1 MWLTQIFVVAVTNN
15 SGSIA
20 HDKHADLKCS
30 QPKDGNGS
38 GSVRVE
44 YLGTQNRNPNLK
56 PEPDPN
62 SNSGTN
68 SNPKPKPAD
77 TRNRTG
83 NPKPEFFSNQ
93 QCKPATPFHHS
104 KVIHYIVCSNTGRHN
119 ACVIY
124 INMSPAIM
132 YWNIST
138 DAHWNIGI
146 ADEKQKIS
154 STDLR
159 DELLRPPGTNTE
171 SQKQRQPFFTS
182 HSLQTSILCHNI
194 MEDHKGHFH
203 FAYKRKQHATPN
215 ENRC

>member
-1 MWLTQIFVVAVTNN
+1 MVWEKLFN
-15 SGSIA
+15 
-20 HDKHADLKCS
+20 LR
-30 QPKDGNGS
+30 
-38 GSVRVE
+38 SVRMATGRVRFGWSIWAPKTE
-44 YLGTQNRNPNLK
+44 TRTWNPNPTRTPIRVQIQTQNRNPRI
-56 PEPDPN
+56 PETERIIRNPN
-62 SNSGTN
+62 
-68 SNPKPKPAD
+68 
-77 TRNRTG
+77 
-83 NPKPEFFSNQ
+83 FFSNQ

-154 STDLR
+154 TDLR
-159 DELLRPPGTNTE
+159 DELLRPPATNTE
-171 SQKQRQPFFTS
+171 SQKQRQQFFTS